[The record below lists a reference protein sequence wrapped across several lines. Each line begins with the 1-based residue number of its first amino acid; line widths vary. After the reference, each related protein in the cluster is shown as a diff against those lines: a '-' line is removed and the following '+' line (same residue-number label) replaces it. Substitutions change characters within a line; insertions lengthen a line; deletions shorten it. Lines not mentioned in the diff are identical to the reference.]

1 MKQCP
6 QYSRTYTDET
16 LNFCLEDGEWLPA
29 ESDAVATRSQT
40 LSFCLQDGAT
50 LIFGSAADELETA
63 ILPGDATSG
72 AATKTFEPAANSGES
87 FQQIARAIPKRIH
100 SRYSRL
106 DPG

>member
-1 MKQCP
+1 MKRCP
-6 QYSRTYTDET
+6 ECRREYDLSMS
-16 LNFCLEDGEWLPA
+16 FCLDDE
-29 ESDAVATRSQT
+29 QT

-87 FQQIARAIPKRIH
+87 FQQIARAIPTLIH

>member
-1 MKQCP
+1 MKRCP
-6 QYSRTYTDET
+6 ECRREYDVSMSV
-16 LNFCLEDGEWLPA
+16 CLDDGQP
-29 ESDAVATRSQT
+29 

-63 ILPGDATSG
+63 ILAGDATSG